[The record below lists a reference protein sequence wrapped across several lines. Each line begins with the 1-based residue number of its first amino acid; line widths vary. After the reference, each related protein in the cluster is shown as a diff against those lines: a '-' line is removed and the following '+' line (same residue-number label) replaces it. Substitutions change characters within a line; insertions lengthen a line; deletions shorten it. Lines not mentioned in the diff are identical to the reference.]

1 MLWWCYTTKSSDA
14 KTFGDIFHGFANK
27 VGELSHSALTKVSES
42 TDISQVG
49 MKQILSHKRTKQ
61 ALTKYLDVKMWEHLR
76 KGVEEFVV
84 AGDGASVN
92 SKNVT
97 LPNNHE
103 ESDSLIIHC
112 LTLVE
117 VTGNIVSI
125 YSNDT
130 DVFVTL
136 LGNNHK
142 FSMKRLLMHWSTN
155 VA

>member
-1 MLWWCYTTKSSDA
+1 MDEADPLAQTDCA
-14 KTFGDIFHGFANK
+14 
-27 VGELSHSALTKVSES
+27 S
-42 TDISQVG
+42 T
-49 MKQILSHKRTKQ
+49 
-61 ALTKYLDVKMWEHLR
+61 AVKMWEHLR

-84 AGDGASVN
+84 SGHGVSVN

-103 ESDSLIIHC
+103 ESDLLMIHC

-117 VTGNIVSI
+117 VTGKIVSI

-136 LGNNHK
+136 LGNYHK
-142 FSMKRLLMHWSTN
+142 FSMKRLLICTGRRKCGLISLRYMKGKSPYWISLL
-155 VA
+155 